1 MKEKIIELRE
11 KGYSYSQIVE
21 ELGCSKSTV
30 SYHLNEDTKKKVT
43 KRTKERISRKL
54 EKKVDKFKARL
65 RSSIKEFQRNRK
77 TKVKDDSA
85 NFGYKDVINKFGEN
99 TECYLTGRK
108 INLLNDDFHFD
119 HIIPVSKGGL
129 NDLNNLE
136 ITCPEANM
144 AKSSLLKEELISLC
158 KEILEHNGFS
168 VLKTD

>member
-30 SYHLNEDTKKKVT
+30 S
-43 KRTKERISRKL
+43 
-54 EKKVDKFKARL
+54 
-65 RSSIKEFQRNRK
+65 
-77 TKVKDDSA
+77 
-85 NFGYKDVINKFGEN
+85 
-99 TECYLTGRK
+99 
-108 INLLNDDFHFD
+108 
-119 HIIPVSKGGL
+119 KGGL
-129 NDLNNLE
+129 NDLNNLG

-168 VLKTD
+168 VLKTG